1 MDALGIQQVR
11 LGHWLLALCAVL
23 YLAWWCVF
31 FRPRDEKPQGVERG
45 AGIALILGAVVAGL
59 AAVFQIVT
67 GLGQLPDAFSGP
79 VLWLVAAGTY
89 ALLAFVTSRF
99 LERPVTTEL
108 LLIVAW
114 CALEVDVA
122 GAVWPNW
129 PLLVAV
135 IVATAFSMVCYLLY
149 YRLEGRA
156 AFLDGCGPLVAVG
169 LLSVI
174 VAWML

>member
-1 MDALGIQQVR
+1 
-11 LGHWLLALCAVL
+11 
-23 YLAWWCVF
+23 
-31 FRPRDEKPQGVERG
+31 
-45 AGIALILGAVVAGL
+45 
-59 AAVFQIVT
+59 VT